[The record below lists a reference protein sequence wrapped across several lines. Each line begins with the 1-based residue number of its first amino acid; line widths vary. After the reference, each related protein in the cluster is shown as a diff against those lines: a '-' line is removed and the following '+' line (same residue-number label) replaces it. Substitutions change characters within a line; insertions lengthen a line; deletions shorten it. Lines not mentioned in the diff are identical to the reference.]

1 MLKEYFNDL
10 AAYNS
15 WADQKAMDWLCQITD
30 EQWEQTNVSSFSS
43 IRQTAVHIASAEK
56 IWIDFWTQAA
66 DPVYLSAN
74 FTGSRNELLRIW
86 KTASNGLETYIKSHP
101 EEELGQSVRFIYP
114 NGNTGQMPYYQTF
127 AHIVNHSTY
136 HRGQLVTLLRQA
148 GYNQFSSIDLAT
160 YYIQREKKSNTKNEH
175 PFICV

>member
-1 MLKEYFNDL
+1 MLKQYFTDL

-15 WADQKAMDWLCQITD
+15 WADQKSMDWLRQITD
-30 EQWEQTNVSSFSS
+30 EQWEQINVSSFSS

-56 IWIDFWTQAA
+56 IWIDFWTGAA

-74 FTGSRNELLRIW
+74 FTGTKNELLDIW
-86 KTASNGLETYIKSHP
+86 KAASNGLETYIESHP
-101 EEELGQSVRFIYP
+101 EEEFGHPVRLIYP

-127 AHIVNHSTY
+127 AHIVNHSAY

-148 GYNQFSSIDLAT
+148 GYDRFSSIDLAT
-160 YYIQREKKSNTKNEH
+160 YYILHAISL
-175 PFICV
+175 